1 MTKKVSATGVA
12 ALLEQASRLIH
23 SAGHAEG
30 LYPAQWSALR
40 YFDEMPVQNRT
51 TASLARFQGMN
62 LGPVARTVRTLV
74 EKGLLVRTDNPKSR
88 RADLLALTPAGREL
102 MRRDPRRALA
112 ARIDALPGAQQEMLA
127 GALETLLQGMF
138 HDWKGIGEDPFAKA
152 GAAEPVGE
160 FSQREGA

>member
-1 MTKKVSATGVA
+1 MANKISASGVA
-12 ALLEQASRLIH
+12 ALMEQTSRLIH

-40 YFDEMPVQNRT
+40 YFDEAPAPNRT

-88 RADLLALTPAGREL
+88 KADLLALTVPGRTLLE
-102 MRRDPRRALA
+102 RDPRRALA
-112 ARIDALPGAQQEMLA
+112 ARIATLSPHRQAELA
-127 GALETLLQGMF
+127 AVLETLLQGMF
-138 HDWKGIGEDPFAKA
+138 LDWKGIGEPSA
-152 GAAEPVGE
+152 GNLDTAALEE
-160 FSQREGA
+160 KENA

>member
-1 MTKKVSATGVA
+1 MAKRVSATSIA

-40 YFDEMPVQNRT
+40 YFAEAPAQNRT

-74 EKGLLVRTDNPKSR
+74 EKGLLVRTDNPRSR
-88 RADLLALTPAGREL
+88 RADLLAPSPAGHDL
-102 MRRDPRRALA
+102 LRRDPRRDLA
-112 ARIDALPGAQQEMLA
+112 ARIAALTEVQQQVLA
-127 GALETLLQGMF
+127 DALETLLQGMF
-138 HDWKGIGEDPFAKA
+138 RDWKGGDA
-152 GAAEPVGE
+152 GRPPGVERTGDA
-160 FSQREGA
+160 

>member
-1 MTKKVSATGVA
+1 MAKRISAVGIA

-40 YFDEMPVQNRT
+40 YFAEAPDENRT

-74 EKGLLVRTDNPKSR
+74 EKGLLVRTGNPRSR
-88 RADLLALTPAGREL
+88 RAALLAPSPAGRDL
-102 MRRDPRRALA
+102 LKRDPRQALA
-112 ARIDALPGAQQEMLA
+112 ARIATLSTTQQQVLA
-127 GALETLLQGMF
+127 EALETLLQGMF
-138 HDWKGIGEDPFAKA
+138 QDWKGHGNGMVRRPGTGYEEDA
-152 GAAEPVGE
+152 
-160 FSQREGA
+160 

>member
-1 MTKKVSATGVA
+1 MAKRVSAAGIA

-40 YFDEMPVQNRT
+40 YFAEAPAENRT

-74 EKGLLVRTDNPKSR
+74 EKGLLVRTGNPRSR
-88 RADLLALTPAGREL
+88 RADLLAPSPAGRDL
-102 MRRDPRRALA
+102 LARDPRQALA
-112 ARIDALPGAQQEMLA
+112 TRIAALTETQQQVLA
-127 GALETLLQGMF
+127 EALDTLLQGMF
-138 HDWKGIGEDPFAKA
+138 QDWKGDGNGMVRRPDVGQEEDA
-152 GAAEPVGE
+152 
-160 FSQREGA
+160 